1 VIGAVLTAHHV
12 GVAGEEWILL
22 LFATGVALVWGGFAW
37 VMYISLEPYVRK
49 WWPHTLISWTRLVS
63 GRVRDPLVGRDVLA
77 GLLAGVAFVALLIVR
92 FELARRTGLF
102 LTPLNQAL
110 PLEALGS
117 IPHYIGQMV
126 FVALDA
132 LLFTLG
138 GLGGLL
144 LIQVILRSTW
154 LTAVVWT
161 LAAAAGGGPFG
172 LDPVSGLPIA
182 AFAAAML
189 LRLGLLSSAVML
201 LFAELLT
208 RFPITFDSQAW
219 YMGSSLMTLLVIGG
233 AATYGF
239 TVALAGRPAFGK
251 AL

>member
-1 VIGAVLTAHHV
+1 
-12 GVAGEEWILL
+12 
-22 LFATGVALVWGGFAW
+22 
-37 VMYISLEPYVRK
+37 
-49 WWPHTLISWTRLVS
+49 
-63 GRVRDPLVGRDVLA
+63 
-77 GLLAGVAFVALLIVR
+77 
-92 FELARRTGLF
+92 
-102 LTPLNQAL
+102 
-110 PLEALGS
+110 
-117 IPHYIGQMV
+117 
-126 FVALDA
+126 
-132 LLFTLG
+132 
-138 GLGGLL
+138 
-144 LIQVILRSTW
+144 
-154 LTAVVWT
+154 
-161 LAAAAGGGPFG
+161 
-172 LDPVSGLPIA
+172 VSGLPIA